1 MASSIRIARLKSEA
15 AAASKGMKSIA
26 SKAEAEDRA
35 LTDEERTEFDK
46 FKTQAEELVK
56 SLNEAANDVQVIAA
70 ADALAKAVGGTPA
83 KPAGAEDETAAPKGK
98 HLGLTGKS
106 VKSFARTVAGTMQ
119 AERDGVKA
127 LLPSG
132 QSAVATPLLSESPIT
147 LEQVPTSILDVLNLR
162 QTGPQFEY
170 LRQTVREM
178 HAAVVAEGAV
188 KPTSKL
194 ALDRIEDKLKV
205 VAHLSEPMHE
215 YWLKDA
221 TNLQQFVELELLYGL
236 RLELERQVLYGDGT
250 ATELKG
256 FLTTSGIQVQA
267 FATDLLTTSRKAITK
282 MEKSGHT
289 ASVFVFSP
297 DDWESLELARTD
309 TAGSLELGGPVDRA
323 AQKLWGVPVVTSN
336 QLEVKDGGL
345 IDLAS
350 VDVATDTQGIETRWS
365 EAVGDDFQRNQIR
378 ARVEGRFETEV
389 YQPLG
394 IVKLATA
401 A

>member
-1 MASSIRIARLKSEA
+1 MASSIRIARLKSQA
-15 AAASKGMKSIA
+15 AEASKGMTSIA
-26 SKAEAEDRA
+26 TKAADEDRA

-46 FKTQAEELVK
+46 YKTQAEDLVK
-56 SLNEAANDVQVIAA
+56 SLNVATEDAAIISAANS
-70 ADALAKAVGGTPA
+70 LAKAVGTTPA
-83 KPAGAEDETAAPKGK
+83 GPDDEEAPKGK

-106 VKSFARTVAGTMQ
+106 VKSFARKVAGTMQ
-119 AERDGVKA
+119 GERNGEKA

-132 QSAVATPLLSESPIT
+132 QSAVATPLLSESPIV

-170 LRQTVREM
+170 LRQNARDM
-178 HAAVVAEGAV
+178 NAAVVAPGAL
-188 KPTSKL
+188 KPTSTMSL
-194 ALDRIEDKLKV
+194 ERIEGKLKV

-221 TNLQQFVELELLYGL
+221 ANLNQFVELELLYGL
-236 RLELERQVLYGDGT
+236 RLELERQVLYGAGN

-256 FLTTSGIQVQA
+256 ILTTSGIQAQV
-267 FATDLLTTSRKAITK
+267 FATDLLTTTRKSITK

-289 ASVFVFSP
+289 AGIFILSP

-336 QLEVKDGGL
+336 QLAVKAGAL
-345 IDLAS
+345 LDLAS

-378 ARVEGRFETEV
+378 ARCEGRFETEV

-394 IVKLATA
+394 IVKMATA
-401 A
+401 AA